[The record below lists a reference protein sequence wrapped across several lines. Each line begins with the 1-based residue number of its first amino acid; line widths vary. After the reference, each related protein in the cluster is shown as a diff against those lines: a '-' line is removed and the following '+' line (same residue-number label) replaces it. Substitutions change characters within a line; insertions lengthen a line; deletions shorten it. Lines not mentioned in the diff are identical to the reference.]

1 MFVVTNRLYI
11 EPDWAERFEE
21 RFRQRIG
28 KINKQDG
35 FVRMQVL
42 KPAKRVDSYQVV
54 TTWRDQS
61 AFKGWVG
68 SEDFE
73 EAHQNPLPKDA
84 YSREGNMEQH
94 EVIIHTE
101 V

>member
-11 EPDWAERFEE
+11 APNWAGRFEDK
-21 RFRQRIG
+21 FQQRIG
-28 KINKQDG
+28 KIDQQDG

-42 KPAKRVDSYQVV
+42 KPVKPDDPYLVM

-68 SEDFE
+68 SEDFR
-73 EAHQNPLPKDA
+73 EAHKNPLPKNA
-84 YSREGNMEQH
+84 YSQEGRMEQH
-94 EVIIHTE
+94 EVIIQTQH
-101 V
+101 